1 MVARAYTHA
10 GHGPWLPAACLCLL
24 LSHAAQAQRSSEDAV
39 AEALDA
45 FGSSVGRESI
55 GLYNATNARGFSP
68 TQAGNLRIDGF
79 YFDPGATMGPVTRV
93 VRGSSVHVGISA
105 QGYLFPA
112 PTGVVDYQLRTP
124 GNEPIGSI
132 LVGYQSDGNVVY
144 DENDVQFPL
153 VRDVLSLGAGV
164 SYSDNQNF
172 YSASQSSEWTAGWI
186 SRWQPSEQLEVTPF
200 WGMTSHKEY
209 GEKPTVYI
217 DDDGIP
223 AYRPI
228 EKSPQPWAHL
238 SFLSSTFG
246 TIARW
251 SFAEG
256 WQLAGAVFRA
266 TYYSP
271 ISYNPLLL
279 NINGN
284 KLGDYQITAL
294 PATSSGATS
303 GELRL
308 SRHFTTGGLHHA
320 VTLRLTGRDSNIESA
335 DGDTID
341 FGPGSSTAV
350 PQVPMPLFAP
360 GPKTD
365 VRAVQFVPGAA
376 YEAVWPN
383 LGQFSTGVQKV
394 FYHRSVE
401 APGIVPTT
409 DRNTP
414 WLYNAAAAA
423 FLPHALVAYASYTRG
438 FEEIGT
444 APLNAVNRNEPV
456 PAQLTMQVD
465 GGFKYQL
472 LPRLA
477 LVAGVFEISKP
488 YFNLD
493 QSNVFRHLGSTSNRG
508 AEFSLAGDL
517 TSRLNVV
524 AGFVWIDPRVQYQS
538 GVVAGS
544 TNAVAIGP
552 VPGFLSVD
560 FQYHPALAGN
570 LILGAAVLTLSSRYA
585 DYPTLNVPAV
595 TQFGLDAHYRTHL
608 FGKNATFWLQAENLG
623 NANSVNL
630 FSSGE
635 IQVLEPRRIEL
646 SLVMDL

>member
-1 MVARAYTHA
+1 LRHA
-10 GHGPWLPAACLCLL
+10 ERKHWLLAGCLCALACH
-24 LSHAAQAQRSSEDAV
+24 SAHAQRSSEDAV

-45 FGSSVGRESI
+45 FGSSVGRVAI

-93 VRGSSVHVGISA
+93 VRGSSVHVGIAA

-124 GNEPIGSI
+124 GNEPVGSV
-132 LVGYQSDGNVVY
+132 LVGYNSDGHIVY
-144 DENDVQFPL
+144 NENDAQFPV

-164 SYSDNQNF
+164 SYSQNQNF
-172 YSASQSSEWTAGWI
+172 YSSKESNEWTAGWI
-186 SRWQPSEQLEVTPF
+186 ARWQPSASLEVTPF
-200 WGMTSHKEY
+200 WGMVSHKEY
-209 GEKPTVYI
+209 RVDATSFI
-217 DDDGIP
+217 DNDGIP
-223 AYRPI
+223 NYRPG
-228 EKSPQPWAHL
+228 EKSGEDWAQL
-238 SFLSSTFG
+238 SFLASTFG
-246 TIARW
+246 TTARW

-266 TYYSP
+266 LYYSP

-279 NINGN
+279 NITGANV
-284 KLGDYQITAL
+284 GDFQVTAL

-308 SRHFTTGGLHHA
+308 SRHFSTGSVHHA
-320 VTLRLTGRDSNIESA
+320 VSFRITGRDSSIESA
-335 DGDTID
+335 DGDTRD
-341 FGPGSSTAV
+341 FGQANTTAL
-350 PQVPMPLFAP
+350 PQVPMPAFNP

-365 VRAVQFVPGAA
+365 VRAMQFVPGIA
-376 YEAVWPN
+376 YQAEWQNV
-383 LGQFSTGVQKV
+383 GQLTGGVQKV
-394 FYHRSVE
+394 FYHRTVE
-401 APGIVPTT
+401 APGLAPSSEHE
-409 DRNTP
+409 TP

-423 FLPHALVAYASYTRG
+423 YLPHALILYASYTRG

-444 APLNAVNRNEPV
+444 APLNAVNRKEPV
-456 PAQLTMQVD
+456 PAQLTQQVD
-465 GGFKYQL
+465 GGLKYQL

-477 LVAGVFEISKP
+477 LVAGVFEIKKP

-493 QSNVFRHLGSTSNRG
+493 QSNVFRLIGSTSNRG
-508 AEFSLAGDL
+508 AEFSLTGDL

-538 GVVAGS
+538 GTVLGP

-552 VPGFLSVD
+552 VPGTLNVY
-560 FQYHPALAGN
+560 FQYHPAFASGVVF
-570 LILGAAVLTLSSRYA
+570 GATVQTFSSRYA
-585 DYPTLNVPAV
+585 DYPTLNASAA
-595 TQFGLDAHYRTHL
+595 TQIGLDVHYRTLL
-608 FGKNATFWLQAENLG
+608 FGKHATFWLQAQNLT

-635 IQVLEPRRIEL
+635 VQLFEPHHVEL